1 MTERDIEVASGR
13 WFVAERRR
21 RVLGRGTS
29 FSGGECRMVTT
40 DSRVAVE
47 TGVVASRKS
56 LFFGGD
62 GRVADRDGRVRRWR
76 SDLAALERDEF
87 GRD

>member
-21 RVLGRGTS
+21 RVLGRDTT
-29 FSGGECRMVTT
+29 FSGGEFRMATT
-40 DSRVAVE
+40 DSLVAVE
-47 TGVVASRKS
+47 TFVVASWKS
-56 LFFGGD
+56 LFFGG
-62 GRVADRDGRVRRWR
+62 DGRVRRWR

-87 GRD
+87 RRD